1 MSDEETHANC
11 RLSSSHSLV
20 LCSYSAN
27 ENRQKQGLPI
37 VGTSRE
43 VGLKLKGIGRP
54 CSSTNHSADKRA
66 ERPKHFWVE
75 EGRDRRYTTPST
87 AVPKQDYG
95 THNTILTTQT
105 QQLMRRPPICTASEN
120 SYPNH
125 PSKAMRPFSISGT
138 FNFSGTHIQ
147 LQPRLM
153 SGTIFSKTSLSFSIC
168 LNGLAALAVELFS
181 NTFAI
186 SHHSIHSV
194 RGMMK
199 LLAQIVHLLPP
210 DSFFSAALTRS
221 S

>member
-1 MSDEETHANC
+1 ME
-11 RLSSSHSLV
+11 R
-20 LCSYSAN
+20 
-27 ENRQKQGLPI
+27 GPI
-37 VGTSRE
+37 TFGWKKDGTDD
-43 VGLKLKGIGRP
+43 IQ
-54 CSSTNHSADKRA
+54 
-66 ERPKHFWVE
+66 
-75 EGRDRRYTTPST
+75 TPSN
-87 AVPKQDYG
+87 AVSKQDYG
-95 THNTILTTQT
+95 THNTIHNTQT

-120 SYPNH
+120 SIPIIH
-125 PSKAMRPFSISGT
+125 PQPCGPSQSPAT

-168 LNGLAALAVELFS
+168 LSGLAALAVELFS

-210 DSFFSAALTRS
+210 DSFFSAALSRS

>member
-1 MSDEETHANC
+1 M
-11 RLSSSHSLV
+11 R
-20 LCSYSAN
+20 
-27 ENRQKQGLPI
+27 
-37 VGTSRE
+37 
-43 VGLKLKGIGRP
+43 LKGIGGLAPVLTTAQTSRLRGP
-54 CSSTNHSADKRA
+54 SILGSKKDGTDDIQNHSN
-66 ERPKHFWVE
+66 
-75 EGRDRRYTTPST
+75 

-95 THNTILTTQT
+95 THNTLPNTQT

-120 SYPNH
+120 TYPNH
-125 PSKAMRPFSISGT
+125 PSTAMRPVSVWGT
-138 FNFSGTHIQ
+138 FNLSGTHIQ

-199 LLAQIVHLLPP
+199 LLAHIVHLLPP
-210 DSFFSAALTRS
+210 DSFFAAALTRS